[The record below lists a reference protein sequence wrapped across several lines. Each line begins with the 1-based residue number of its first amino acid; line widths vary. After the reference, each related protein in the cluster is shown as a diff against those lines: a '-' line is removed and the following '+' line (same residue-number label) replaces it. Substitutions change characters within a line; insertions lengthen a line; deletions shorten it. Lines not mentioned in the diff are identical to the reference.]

1 MDRGYQHNLKEKML
15 SEINKT
21 HRNWKS
27 ALLKQNSKEKRNVSA
42 NQPLLKNKPFNGK
55 VESHTK
61 PTTTL
66 PTFYKTTYYFSQKR
80 KIMAKNMLVGAK
92 ILKVNLRRHK
102 LSMRVI
108 SCGFILVILKMT
120 VQVEPQ
126 I

>member
-1 MDRGYQHNLKEKML
+1 
-15 SEINKT
+15 
-21 HRNWKS
+21 
-27 ALLKQNSKEKRNVSA
+27 
-42 NQPLLKNKPFNGK
+42 
-55 VESHTK
+55 
-61 PTTTL
+61 
-66 PTFYKTTYYFSQKR
+66 
-80 KIMAKNMLVGAK
+80 MAKNMLVGAK